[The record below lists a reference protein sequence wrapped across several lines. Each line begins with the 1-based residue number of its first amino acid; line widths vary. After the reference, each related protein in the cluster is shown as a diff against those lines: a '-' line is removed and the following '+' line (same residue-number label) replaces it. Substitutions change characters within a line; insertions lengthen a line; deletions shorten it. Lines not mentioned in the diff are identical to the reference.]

1 MDRQVVT
8 QLRLLEILTEE
19 LRQSTGREDAKIV
32 GTLWPL
38 QRDPSRRNW
47 DLDLKVGYEDV
58 RYKHDSDRLD
68 EQAGRVVREAHGRY
82 NIEWWDPS

>member
-47 DLDLKVGYEDV
+47 ELDLKVGN
-58 RYKHDSDRLD
+58 KDSDPLD
-68 EQAGRVVREAHGRY
+68 QQAGRVVREAHGRY

>member
-8 QLRLLEILTEE
+8 QLRLFEILNQE

-47 DLDLKVGYEDV
+47 ELDLKVRYEDN
-58 RYKHDSDRLD
+58 SNRLSD
-68 EQAGRVVREAHGRY
+68 EQAGRVVNKVYGRY

>member
-19 LRQSTGREDAKIV
+19 LRQSTGCEDAEIV

-47 DLDLKVGYEDV
+47 ELDLKV
-58 RYKHDSDRLD
+58 RNKKDSDSLD
-68 EQAGRVVREAHGRY
+68 EHAGRVVREAHGRY

>member
-8 QLRLLEILTEE
+8 QLRLFEILNKE
-19 LRQSTGREDAKIV
+19 LRQSTGREDAEIV

-47 DLDLKVGYEDV
+47 ELDLKA
-58 RYKHDSDRLD
+58 RYGDNSNRLSD
-68 EQAGRVVREAHGRY
+68 EQAGRVVREAYERY

>member
-1 MDRQVVT
+1 MDRQVVM

-32 GTLWPL
+32 GTLCPL

-47 DLDLKVGYEDV
+47 ELDLNV
-58 RYKHDSDRLD
+58 RYEKDSDRLTD
-68 EQAGRVVREAHGRY
+68 EQAAGVVRKIYGRY

>member
-8 QLRLLEILTEE
+8 QLRLFEILNED
-19 LRQSTGREDAKIV
+19 LRQSTGREDAKIA

-47 DLDLKVGYEDV
+47 ELDLKV
-58 RYKHDSDRLD
+58 RYKNESDSLD